1 MILVFNSDKFNNVI
15 REAEGRPDLH
25 DDELELRFRHYCD
38 RLFEHVKGHGV
49 VFQGVTGMAKS
60 LAGMRFGFVG
70 GHNSPETIY
79 TGLRFLQPVSVTV
92 EYPDIS
98 ALVQSPIARAALHD
112 RFGDIAAS
120 LNNLELHEVPEALE
134 RATLQLMQAP
144 ASITE
149 QSESFEV
156 WAMRNGLRI
165 PGSPLAAEEAA
176 KERLEQRQSE
186 KAREWFEE
194 DGQQPD
200 SGWGVREL

>member
-25 DDELELRFRHYCD
+25 DDELELRFQHYCN
-38 RLFEHVKGHGV
+38 RLFEHVRGHGV
-49 VFQGVTGMAKS
+49 VFQGITGMAKS
-60 LAGMRFGFVG
+60 LAGMRFGLVG

-79 TGLRFLQPVSVTV
+79 AGLRFLQPVSVTV
-92 EYPDIS
+92 EYADIS

-112 RFGDIAAS
+112 RFADVENS
-120 LNNLELHEVPEALE
+120 LNNLELSEVPEALE

-149 QSESFEV
+149 QTESFEG
-156 WAMRNGLRI
+156 WAMRNNLRI
-165 PGSPLAAEEAA
+165 PGSPLAAAEAA

-186 KAREWFEE
+186 KAREWFEN
-194 DGQQPD
+194 DGQDESP
-200 SGWGVREL
+200 SWGVREA

>member
-1 MILVFNSDKFNNVI
+1 MILVFSSDKFNNVI

-38 RLFEHVKGHGV
+38 RLFDHVKAHGV
-49 VFQGVTGMAKS
+49 VFQGVTGTAKS
-60 LAGMRFGFVG
+60 LAGMRFGLIG

-79 TGLRFLQPVSVTV
+79 AGLRFLQPVSVTV
-92 EYPDIS
+92 EYADIT

-112 RFGDIAAS
+112 RFADVENS
-120 LNNLELHEVPEALE
+120 LNNLELSEVPDALE
-134 RATLQLMQAP
+134 RATLQLMQSP
-144 ASITE
+144 AGITE

-165 PGSPLAAEEAA
+165 PGSPQAAEEEKA
-176 KERLEQRQSE
+176 RLEQKQSE
-186 KAREWFEE
+186 RAREWFEE